1 MWNHV
6 YLQDRRSNGGE
17 RRLIGFHPES
27 NQEQTIYKELNF
39 LTIKFLLSFLFN
51 QFLKFKD
58 SLVIDQ
64 YQLTWVQWG

>member
-39 LTIKFLLSFLFN
+39 
-51 QFLKFKD
+51 
-58 SLVIDQ
+58 
-64 YQLTWVQWG
+64 

>member
-17 RRLIGFHPES
+17 RRLIGFHPKS
-27 NQEQTIYKELNF
+27 NQEQTIIKKLN
-39 LTIKFLLSFLFN
+39 LTIKFLFSLLFN